1 MISGQ
6 AAFILFA
13 LYSFY
18 KERTA
23 APSRV
28 ENTVC
33 GVGRKSSKTRQAK
46 YKSGEIQ
53 VGNDTF
59 DVASANKTNF
69 HFAGFADDR

>member
-1 MISGQ
+1 MTSRK

-23 APSRV
+23 VLSRV

-33 GVGRKSSKTRQAK
+33 GVGSKSSKTRQAK
-46 YKSGEIQ
+46 YKSGEIE
-53 VGNDTF
+53 VGNDAF
-59 DVASANKTNF
+59 DITSANKTDF
-69 HFAGFADDR
+69 HFAGFADNG